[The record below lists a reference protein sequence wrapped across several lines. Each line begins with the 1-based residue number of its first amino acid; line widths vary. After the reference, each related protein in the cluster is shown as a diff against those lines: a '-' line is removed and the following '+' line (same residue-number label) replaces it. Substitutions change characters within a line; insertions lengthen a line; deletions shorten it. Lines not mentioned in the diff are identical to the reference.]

1 MDSATATVSA
11 AKAAPVA
18 APRKGEEVY
27 AWLRKQI
34 ILSAIKDGQPIVEL
48 DVASTMGC
56 SQGTVREALL
66 RLQEEGLIVRQGY
79 RGSVVSPISANEAQ
93 AFLSLRAQLESQAVM
108 YSVPNLR
115 AEHIDKLSGI
125 VRAME
130 RLAEDGDEYGV
141 FELDQQFHI
150 TLFQAA
156 SMPALVPVLIRC
168 SLYNHRNKIS
178 LVNSPRTLQETASRH
193 WAIVS
198 ALETRDAAEVERVL
212 RHHIQSVVG
221 MDNTP
226 NTPAAPLK
234 MAPEMQ
240 AIFDRLQKEDAHLP
254 VITTLPRATAIAQF
268 GKVNERWNRIAESD
282 YRIERFD
289 IPAAG
294 GKKIGALRI
303 EHRKAHDAAAGTLFH
318 IHGGGW
324 TFGNNETHLGAMA
337 RLAELTGC
345 SVIGVDYGL
354 GPDAPFPQ
362 GLNDCTWAWRWL
374 RAQAAGDAAGAPWSV
389 AGDSAGANIALAMMF
404 DLRDLGEALPDAALL
419 FYGVYSADH
428 TTASH
433 RLCGTGAFGLSSERM
448 RWYRSQYLAGKRS
461 DAEDPRVSPLNGELS
476 GLPPLFLN
484 AAGLDPLHDDTT
496 ALAQKLAL
504 TNTPF
509 EYRHVDGVNHGFMQM
524 SAELPQAL
532 QAFHDAAAF
541 LRARQKASPVR

>member
-1 MDSATATVSA
+1 MDTALAPKSSA
-11 AKAAPVA
+11 APLA

-34 ILSAIKDGQPIVEL
+34 ILSAIRDGQPIVEL
-48 DVASTMGC
+48 EVASTMGC

-66 RLQEEGLIVRQGY
+66 RLQQEGLIVRQGY
-79 RGSVVSPISANEAQ
+79 RGSVVSPISTNEAQ
-93 AFLSLRAQLESQAVM
+93 AFLSLRAQLESQAVV
-108 YSVPNLR
+108 YSVPRLVP
-115 AEHIDKLSGI
+115 ADIEKLSAI
-125 VRAME
+125 VREME
-130 RLAEDGDEYGV
+130 RVAETGDEYAV

-156 SMPALVPVLIRC
+156 DMPALVPVLIRC

-178 LVNSPRTLQETASRH
+178 LVNSPRTLQETATRH
-193 WAIVS
+193 WAIVH

-221 MDNTP
+221 MDQ
-226 NTPAAPLK
+226 APVSPPPVLK

-240 AIFDRLQKEDAHLP
+240 AIFERLQQEDAHLP
-254 VITTLPRATAIAQF
+254 VITTLDRAAAIAQF
-268 GKVNERWNRIAESD
+268 GKVNERWNRIAEAN
-282 YRIERFD
+282 YRITRFD
-289 IPAAG
+289 IPAPN
-294 GKKIGALRI
+294 GKPLGALRI
-303 EHRKAHDAAAGTLFH
+303 EHLGAHTAGAGTLVH

-324 TFGNNETHLGAMA
+324 TFGNNDTHLGAMA

-345 SVIGVDYGL
+345 SVIGIDYGL
-354 GPDAPFPQ
+354 APDAPFPQ

-374 RAQAAGDAAGAPWSV
+374 RSHATAAATAAPWFI
-389 AGDSAGANIALAMMF
+389 AGDSAGANIALALMF
-404 DLRDLGEALPDAALL
+404 DLRELGEALPDAALL

-448 RWYRSQYLAGKRS
+448 RWYRSQYLSGKRS
-461 DAEDPRVSPLNGELS
+461 DANDPRVSPLNGDLS

-532 QAFHDAAAF
+532 QAFTDAAAF
-541 LRARQKASPVR
+541 LRARQPVR